1 MKRIT
6 ICLTFILILMLL
18 SLTACNFNL
27 LELFQDIFIIGSD
40 TPPPADDT
48 VTLYVVTD
56 ASLPPFESLDPQS
69 GEIVGFDIDVMNAI
83 AEKAG
88 FEVVHENLPWDKL
101 VESMTSCQ
109 EDIYIS
115 AMPVRQVS
123 EGKTVCYEVYVSTS
137 FNTMEHLYS
146 SCSKPISPAFSQSY
160 FTDRGIVMV
169 VNANNSDINNL
180 DDLDGKKVAALIGT
194 SADDFLSDL
203 GAESL
208 VFDDPDLVVQVLLDN
223 KVDAL
228 VMDYRTALEYI
239 GEYEG
244 LLKVTGEP
252 LTELSYAIAVCE
264 YGDEKPLLE
273 KVNTALAALRADGT
287 LAEFEKK
294 WLGTQ

>member
-6 ICLTFILILMLL
+6 LYLTFLFIIMLL
-18 SLTACNFNL
+18 SLTACNFRL
-27 LELFQDIFIIGSD
+27 PEFIQNILVIGSD

-48 VTLYVVTD
+48 VILHVVTD
-56 ASLPPFESLDPQS
+56 ATWPPFESLDPQS

-88 FEVVHENLPWDKL
+88 VEVVYKNLPWAKL
-101 VESMTSCQ
+101 VESMNTCQ
-109 EDIYIS
+109 DDIYIS
-115 AMPVRQVS
+115 AMPVRQVP
-123 EGKTVCYEVYVSTS
+123 EGKSYCFQVYYSTS
-137 FNTMEHLYS
+137 FNTMEYLYT
-146 SCSKPISPAFSQSY
+146 SCGKREVPLTFTQSY
-160 FTDRGIVMV
+160 FQDSGIVML
-169 VNANNSDINNL
+169 VNANNGTITSP
-180 DDLDGKKVAALIGT
+180 DDLKDKKVAALIGT

-208 VFDDPDLVVQVLLDN
+208 VFDNPDLVVQVLLDN

-239 GEYEG
+239 VEYEG

-264 YGDEKPLLE
+264 YGDEKPLLD
-273 KVNTALAALRADGT
+273 KINAALDTLRADGT
-287 LAEFEKK
+287 LAELEEKWMK
-294 WLGTQ
+294 